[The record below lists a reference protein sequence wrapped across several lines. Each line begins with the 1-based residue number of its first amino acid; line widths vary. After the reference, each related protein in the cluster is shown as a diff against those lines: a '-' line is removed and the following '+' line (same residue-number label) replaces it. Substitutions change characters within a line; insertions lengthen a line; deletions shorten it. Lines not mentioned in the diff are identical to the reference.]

1 MLSRRQLMASWPA
14 LAAAARLR
22 GQGPLEFF
30 TPEQAGVV
38 EAMAVCIIPTDDT
51 PGAKEAGVIY
61 FIDRA
66 LSGFHRDMQPLY
78 RKGIAD
84 LDHRSGGSFPALP
97 AARQIELLK
106 TIETT
111 EFFNAVRTHTI
122 MGFLAN
128 PEYGGNRDRA
138 GWKVIGFSDAH
149 VYRPPFGEYD
159 KPSGEPAGAR

>member
-1 MLSRRQLMASWPA
+1 MLSRRQLIASWPA
-14 LAAAARLR
+14 LAAAAQLR
-22 GQGPLEFF
+22 GQGPLQFF

-38 EAMAVCIIPTDDT
+38 EAMATCIIPTDDT
-51 PGAKEAGVIY
+51 PGAKESGVSH

-84 LDHRSGGSFPALP
+84 LEQRSGGFAALSGP
-97 AARQIELLK
+97 RQIELLK

-138 GWKVIGFSDAH
+138 GWKVIGFSDSH
-149 VYRPPFGEYD
+149 IYRPPFGEYD
-159 KPSGEPAGAR
+159 KPSGEAGG